1 MATQTPEIDEMG
13 QFMFEGENLLE
24 RIRQDVVKCREKY
37 SSEFKQ
43 TIPLIDKEGRLV
55 EKEGKK

>member
-1 MATQTPEIDEMG
+1 
-13 QFMFEGENLLE
+13 MFEGENLLE

-43 TIPLIDKEGRLV
+43 AIPLIDKEGRLV